1 MIKEMIK
8 NLLSLPSS
16 FWDEYAF
23 GNELLRNKISPEEK
37 KEFTEKAHQCGKD
50 LAEEILCDNPAMSP
64 SSLANS
70 LGLNV
75 SYIDE
80 PTSSEYVMFACF
92 NEPNNVRILN
102 DIIEKAK
109 IIIRD
114 NNLYELLCHANIGEV
129 LMAHEIYHYL
139 EYKMPTIYT
148 NRKLLTLWTLGK
160 FKYKS
165 NVLCLNEIGAM
176 AFTQKLLDLPYSPYI
191 FDLLLLYTQNKQ
203 MARKLYENIMDL
215 SNEKEVINQ

>member
-1 MIKEMIK
+1 MIREMIK
-8 NLLSLPSS
+8 NLRYLPNS

-23 GNELLRNKISPEEK
+23 RNELLIDKISPEEK
-37 KEFTEKAHQCGKD
+37 QEFTEKTHQCGKD
-50 LAEEILCDNPAMSP
+50 LADEILSANPDMSP
-64 SSLANS
+64 SLLANS

-80 PTSSEYVMFACF
+80 PFSSEYVMFACF

-102 DIIEKAK
+102 DIIEKSK

-114 NNLYELLCHANIGEV
+114 NDLYELLSHVDIGEV

-139 EYKMPTIYT
+139 EYTMPNLYT
-148 NRKLLTLWTLGK
+148 SQKLLTLWRLGK

-165 NVLCLNEIGAM
+165 KVLCLNEIGAM
-176 AFTQKLLDLPYSPYI
+176 AFTQKFLDLPYSPYI
-191 FDLLLLYTQNKQ
+191 FDLLFLYTQNKQ
-203 MARKLYENIMDL
+203 MAKELYENIMDL
-215 SNEKEVINQ
+215 ATEKEIIN